1 MFAGA
6 ADAEQLRNICSK
18 DVGEPGQLRCI
29 VHGNTG
35 ADDPHARGGVHTAQ
49 HPAHMVP
56 EL

>member
-18 DVGEPGQLRCI
+18 DVGEPGQLRRI